1 MKIKSIIIVFMAI
14 ALFMGVTLLAIP
26 TARAQS
32 DSSTATPTYDP
43 FAQPPLPDNPSQLEL
58 GRYLF
63 WRYCMPCHGD
73 LGQGLTDEF
82 RLKWEPEHQNC
93 WARGCHSGKYADDSF
108 PVPTIVPPN
117 VRPGLLDKYTPDSL
131 FDFLRAT
138 HPPEDPGLLT
148 DEEYRAV
155 VAILYHMNDV
165 PFPAQ
170 DVTAPPAPSETSTP
184 PASLTPTLSGTPFT
198 EADAPFGLWPIIGLA
213 VILTVIVLLRQ
224 GREQN

>member
-1 MKIKSIIIVFMAI
+1 MKAKTIIIPFMLAALIIGLAPFAI
-14 ALFMGVTLLAIP
+14 LPAQ
-26 TARAQS
+26 AQS
-32 DSSTATPTYDP
+32 VTPTATPTYDP
-43 FAQPPLPDNPSQLEL
+43 FAQPPLPENPSQLEQ

-93 WARGCHSGKYADDSF
+93 WAAGCHSGKFSYDSF
-108 PVPTIVPPN
+108 PVATYVPPN

-131 FDFLRAT
+131 FEFLRTT

-155 VAILYHMNDV
+155 VAILYHMNGV
-165 PFPAQ
+165 PLAEQ
-170 DVTAPPAPSETSTP
+170 IATATPAPSVTSTP
-184 PASLTPTLSGTPFT
+184 PASFTPTPSLLPST
-198 EADAPFGLWPIIGLA
+198 EADSPFGLWPVIGLA
-213 VILTVIVLLRQ
+213 VILTVLILVRQ
-224 GREQN
+224 RREQN